1 MVLTSNLPGTR
12 IVVKDHSYVGVARRC
27 VREFAESTG
36 LTGEPLSK
44 LNLLASEMATNLAK
58 HAENGG
64 EIFVY
69 DISNEKGKA
78 IRLLCLDRGPGIA
91 NVEEALIDGVSSTS
105 TLGGGLGALKR
116 MSDSFEISSVP
127 GKGTII
133 SCAVFQ
139 KTPDKKAVRSNDNIS
154 VGLILA
160 PHPNEKRCGDTISLS
175 LSEQISSILI
185 VDALGHGEA
194 AADVSELAASVFQQS
209 PFEDVETIVTRIHR
223 ELGGT
228 RGAALA
234 LAQIFHYR
242 DKLAFVGVGNIS
254 ARVFMKY
261 QNRGCASVQGIVGG
275 QISSLKKYEYDWG
288 PNASLLMYSDGIK
301 SAAMLEEST
310 VRSAQ
315 MLAAEIYR
323 DFARLNDDTSVVVAR
338 DSRS

>member
-12 IVVKDHSYVGVARRC
+12 IVVKDHSYVGAARRC

-36 LTGEPLSK
+36 ISGEPLNK
-44 LNLLASEMATNLAK
+44 LNVLASEMATNLAK

-69 DISNEKGKA
+69 DISNEKRKA

-91 NVEEALIDGVSSTS
+91 NIEDALLDGVSSTS
-105 TLGGGLGALKR
+105 TLGGGLGALRR
-116 MSDSFEISSVP
+116 MSDSFEISSAP

-133 SCAVFQ
+133 SCTVFQ
-139 KTPDKKAVRSNDNIS
+139 IPERKPVHSNENIS

-160 PHPNEKRCGDTISLS
+160 PHPNEKRCGDIISLS
-175 LSEQISSILI
+175 LSDQISSLLV
-185 VDALGHGEA
+185 VDALGHGDA

-209 PFEDVETIVTRIHR
+209 PFEDAQTIVTRIHR
-223 ELGGT
+223 ELAGS

-242 DKLAFVGVGNIS
+242 DKLVFVGVGNIS

-261 QNRGCASVQGIVGG
+261 QNRGCASIQGIVGG
-275 QISSLKKYEYDWG
+275 QISSLKEYEYDWG

-301 SAAMLEEST
+301 SAAMLSD
-310 VRSAQ
+310 VPVHSAQ
-315 MLAAEIYR
+315 ILAAEIYR
-323 DFARLNDDTSVVVAR
+323 DFSRMNDDTSVLVAR
-338 DSRS
+338 DNRS